1 MTNTRTIPTSAS
13 PDVCT
18 ITLLTEGTPVS
29 ETYQVVSIAVTK
41 EVNRIPTAT
50 IIIIDGEAALETF
63 AISDKADFIPGKA
76 IEIKAGYRAHD
87 NSIFKGIVVKHS
99 IKIRKNTSFLI
110 IECKDKAVK
119 MTLQKQSF
127 YYRGKKDSEILE
139 ALISRNGLAKDVEA
153 TTLVHAQVVQY
164 NATDWDF
171 LTTRADMAGK
181 LVVVDDGKISVKKP
195 DLTQDSALTLQ
206 FGATIMELDAE
217 IDTRLQYTSVKARA
231 WNPAEQKITSRE
243 AQEPTLNLNGN
254 LSSTDLKA
262 VFGTAQTVMSHSGP
276 VPASELAS
284 LANAKLLKQRLAKIR
299 GRIKC
304 QGTAVLK
311 PGKLVQVNGIGDR
324 FKGKAFISGVRHQ
337 IANGNWEVDMQ
348 VGVNPDWFA
357 HTLPENAPEL
367 PVAGVSG
374 LQIGIVT
381 QIADDPAGEHRIKVR
396 LPVISE
402 QDEGVWARVV
412 TLDAGKERGTFFRPE
427 EKDEVVVGF
436 LQNDPDQAVIL
447 GMCHSKALPAP
458 LTATKA
464 NQEKGYVSKS
474 KLKLIFNDEDKS
486 ITLETPGG
494 NKMVLTDAEEAI
506 QLEDKHGNKIIMDQA
521 GIQLESAKDIALT
534 ATGDLKLNGVNITAQ
549 AQVGFKAEGGGAEL
563 SAGSGMAKVKG
574 GMVMIN

>member
-357 HTLPENAPEL
+357 HTLPENANEL